1 MIDKVIDTI
10 KSNNMFDLGD
20 KVVVAVS
27 GGPDSICLLHILYKL
42 KEKLGISLVV
52 SHINHCLRG
61 KESDKDEE
69 YVEDF
74 CENLGI
80 ECFVKREDVHKISKE
95 KGISCEMA
103 GREVR
108 YDFFIE
114 VMNKV
119 NANKI
124 AVAHNANDQAETVL
138 MRILRG
144 TGLEGLVGIKAIR
157 DDTYVRPTINSTRK
171 EIEDYCSYNNLKPRI
186 DKTNLENIYTRN
198 KIRLELIPYIE
209 KNFNSDIIQVLNRF
223 SDTVKID
230 NEYMNKVSSE
240 LYAKYCKR
248 ENDRVIITREAFK
261 EHEAILTRII
271 RGALKEVKGNL
282 YNVDKNHIYDI
293 IHIQKN
299 STGKTIM
306 LPNGIR
312 VLNSYGNIQLYIV
325 SMEEK
330 IDTLEKE
337 YGLNVNTKSILKDIN
352 LNISLEVINNQEG
365 INFDKGSFI
374 KYFDYDK
381 INGNIKLRYKKN
393 GDRFTP
399 LGMKGSKKI
408 KDFFINLKI
417 PQNERGKIPFV
428 VFGNEIA
435 WIVGY
440 RISDKFKVDKST
452 RNILKIKIEREE

>member
-1 MIDKVIDTI
+1 MIDKVINTI
-10 KSNNMFDLGD
+10 KSNNMFKLGD

-42 KEKLGISLVV
+42 KEELGISLVV

-61 KESDKDEE
+61 KEADKDEE
-69 YVEDF
+69 YVRNF
-74 CENLGI
+74 CENFGI

-108 YDFFIE
+108 YDFFNE

-119 NANKI
+119 DANKVAI
-124 AVAHNANDQAETVL
+124 AHNANDQAETIL

-157 DDTYVRPTINSTRK
+157 DNIYVRPIINSTRK
-171 EIEDYCSYNNLKPRI
+171 EIEDYCSDNNLKPRI
-186 DKTNLENIYTRN
+186 DKTNLEKIYARN

-209 KNFNSDIIQVLNRF
+209 KNFNSDIIEVLNRF
-223 SDTVKID
+223 SSIMKID
-230 NEYMNKVSSE
+230 NEYINKVSSE
-240 LYAKYCKR
+240 LYTKYCKK
-248 ENDRVIITREAFK
+248 ENNRVIINREAFK
-261 EHEAILTRII
+261 EHEAVLTRII
-271 RGALKEVKGNL
+271 RSALKQVQGNL
-282 YNVDKNHIYDI
+282 YNVDKNHIFDI

-312 VLNSYGNIQLYIV
+312 ILNSYGNIQLYIV
-325 SMEEK
+325 SIEEK
-330 IDTLEKE
+330 KDTLEKE
-337 YGLNVNTKSILKDIN
+337 YSLNINRKNILKDID
-352 LNISLEVINNQEG
+352 LEVSLKVINNQEE
-365 INFDKGSFI
+365 IEFDQGTFI

-408 KDFFINLKI
+408 KDFFINIKV